1 MCHIQP
7 LSVTRN
13 TTFVDDV
20 DDVSFR
26 DIKADELGTW
36 TANET
41 KSTYFSMFS
50 GGVE

>member
-13 TTFVDDV
+13 ATFVDDV

-26 DIKADELGTW
+26 DIKADELGTLM
-36 TANET
+36 
-41 KSTYFSMFS
+41 KSGQLIFLSS
-50 GGVE
+50 SGVE